1 MVLDII
7 ENASRYLFMGAG
19 ITKALQHIKNNDLF
33 KVEPGRYE
41 LEGDRLVM
49 LVNEYENTNT
59 DECRLEGH
67 KRYIDLQYWVTG
79 SELMGH
85 EILNSQPVL
94 EAYNEKTD
102 CGFYNCI
109 ASYSRLLP
117 GMFVIYYPSDLHTA
131 VNDPLSKERVKK
143 IVFKIQVEA

>member
-1 MVLDII
+1 MVLDTIA
-7 ENASRYLFMGAG
+7 NASRYLQIGEG
-19 ITKALQHIKNNDLF
+19 IANALNYIRNNDLSA
-33 KVEPGRYE
+33 VLPGRYE
-41 LEGDRLVM
+41 IEGDRLVM
-49 LVNEYENTNT
+49 LVMELENTNT
-59 DECRLEGH
+59 NENRLEGH
-67 KRYIDLQYWVTG
+67 RRYIDLQYWVSG

-94 EAYNEKTD
+94 EAYNEKSD

-131 VNDPLSKERVKK
+131 VNDPLSNERVKK
-143 IVFKIQVEA
+143 VVFKIQV

>member
-1 MVLDII
+1 MVLDSI
-7 ENASRYLFMGAG
+7 ENAARYLSMGDG
-19 ITKALQHIKNNDLF
+19 IVNALHYIQNNDLS
-33 KVEPGRYE
+33 KVQPGRYQ

-49 LVNEYENTNT
+49 LVNEYECTNT

-67 KRYIDLQYWVTG
+67 RKYIDLQYWVYG

-85 EILNSQPVL
+85 DILGNQPVL
-94 EAYNEKTD
+94 EPYNEKTD
-102 CGFYNCI
+102 CAFYSCI

-131 VNDPLSKERVKK
+131 NSDPLSHDQVKK
-143 IVFKIQVEA
+143 IVFKIQVE

>member
-1 MVLDII
+1 MVLDTIV
-7 ENASRYLFMGAG
+7 NASRYLQIGEG
-19 ITKALQHIKNNDLF
+19 IANALNYIRNNDLSA
-33 KVEPGRYE
+33 VLPGKYE
-41 LEGDRLVM
+41 IEGDRLVM
-49 LVNEYENTNT
+49 LVMELENTNT
-59 DECRLEGH
+59 NENRLEGH
-67 KRYIDLQYWVTG
+67 RRYIDLQYWVSG

-94 EAYNEKTD
+94 EAYNEKSD

-131 VNDPLSKERVKK
+131 VNDPLSNERVKK
-143 IVFKIQVEA
+143 VVFKIQVEA

>member
-1 MVLDII
+1 MVLDTIA
-7 ENASRYLFMGAG
+7 NASRYLQIGEG
-19 ITKALQHIKNNDLF
+19 IANALNYIRNNDLSA
-33 KVEPGRYE
+33 VLPGKYE
-41 LEGDRLVM
+41 IEGDRLVM
-49 LVNEYENTNT
+49 LVMELENTNT
-59 DECRLEGH
+59 NENRLEGH
-67 KRYIDLQYWVTG
+67 RRYIDLQYWVSG

-94 EAYNEKTD
+94 EAYNEKSD

-131 VNDPLSKERVKK
+131 VNDPLSNERVKK
-143 IVFKIQVEA
+143 VVFKIQV

>member
-7 ENASRYLFMGAG
+7 ENASRYLHMAEG
-19 ITKALQHIKNNDLF
+19 ITHALNYIQSNDLSL
-33 KVEPGRYE
+33 VEPGKYE
-41 LEGDRLVM
+41 IDSDRLVL
-49 LVNEYENTNT
+49 LVNEYVNTNT

-67 KRYIDLQYWVTG
+67 KRYIDLQYWVSG

-85 EILNSQPVL
+85 EILKSQPVL

-131 VNDPLSKERVKK
+131 VNDPLSDGKVKK
-143 IVFKIQVEA
+143 AVFKIQMDT

>member
-1 MVLDII
+1 MVLDSI
-7 ENASRYLFMGAG
+7 ENAARYLSMGDG
-19 ITKALQHIKNNDLF
+19 IAKALHYIQNNDLGE
-33 KVEPGRYE
+33 VQPGRYQ

-49 LVNEYENTNT
+49 LVNEYECTCT

-67 KRYIDLQYWVTG
+67 RKYIDLQYWVYG

-85 EILNSQPVL
+85 DILGNQPVL
-94 EAYNEKTD
+94 EPYNEKTD
-102 CGFYNCI
+102 CAFYNCI

-131 VNDPLSKERVKK
+131 NSDPLSNDRVKK
-143 IVFKIQVEA
+143 IVFKIQVG